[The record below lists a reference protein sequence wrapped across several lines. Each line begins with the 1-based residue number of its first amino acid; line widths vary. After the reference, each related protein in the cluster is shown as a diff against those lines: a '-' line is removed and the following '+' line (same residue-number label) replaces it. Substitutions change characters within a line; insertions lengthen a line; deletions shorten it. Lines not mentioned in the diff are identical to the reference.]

1 MKCKNDS
8 PPPRGG
14 LSRDGWEGN
23 PSASTQ
29 SAWRGCDANNCAPA
43 SQKFRMIWNPF
54 LLVLSIAGFGVLQP
68 SQPSPTSQHNPS
80 LQHCNSCREKSPTF
94 FGVLSSSCIHPH
106 TKKKMRARS
115 RVLASEVPFNTVR
128 CGAGSSI
135 TNRSLTTQNSIAEL
149 NAGDDSPLRQRR
161 PEARLRL
168 VLGWQSCRIRTT
180 RSWCQ
185 SAHSPR

>member
-1 MKCKNDS
+1 MQAHRVLGEVVMRTTAHQPHRNSELSGTLFFSSS
-8 PPPRGG
+8 PLRV
-14 LSRDGWEGN
+14 SESCN
-23 PSASTQ
+23 PL
-29 SAWRGCDANNCAPA
+29 N
-43 SQKFRMIWNPF
+43 
-54 LLVLSIAGFGVLQP
+54 
-68 SQPSPTSQHNPS
+68 PSPTSQHNPS

-149 NAGDDSPLRQRR
+149 NAAGDRPPRQRR

-180 RSWCQ
+180 RWWCQ